1 MRLTLRTLLAYL
13 DEVLPAP
20 QAEEIGKKLQES
32 PMGNSLVRRIQDVL
46 RQRRLS
52 SPSVTGPGM
61 GIDPNAVAEY
71 LDGTL
76 PADGIAS
83 VERICLE
90 SDLHLAEVASCHR
103 MLAELHR
110 DPTALEPFD
119 EANGRAALA
128 ASQADITGPL
138 IDPSTS
144 RGTARP
150 RPAAVVG
157 NPRRSTSWLAWLS
170 AAVAFLLLI
179 SLGGVLVMLTMG
191 RGGRPP
197 RITDAGCGWSPNRSS
212 QTPSW
217 RNRP

>member
-1 MRLTLRTLLAYL
+1 MRLTVRTLLAWI
-13 DEVLPAP
+13 DRVLGPPEHGELAEKVAASPVARPLINRIESAVASPTLSAPA
-20 QAEEIGKKLQES
+20 ASGRGLA
-32 PMGNSLVRRIQDVL
+32 D
-46 RQRRLS
+46 
-52 SPSVTGPGM
+52 
-61 GIDPNAVAEY
+61 DPNTAAEF
-71 LDGTL
+71 LDNVL
-76 PADGIAS
+76 DADRLAAF
-83 VERICLE
+83 ERVCIE

-170 AAVAFLLLI
+170 ASVAFLLLI
-179 SLGGVLVMLTMG
+179 SLGGV
-191 RGGRPP
+191 RRPP
-197 RITDAGCGWSPNRSS
+197 RITDADIMLEDWSQLRLVTQPVIAN
-212 QTPSW
+212 T
-217 RNRP
+217 